1 MKYKNIINIK
11 PLNNSNI
18 IHNTTKINK
27 LPDLSKINDY
37 VTKSTNP
44 FYFYM
49 RFKKPLKII
58 EPKSNLMDTT
68 LLLTTKQRARIKELK
83 EKVKKIQKEK
93 LKSYVRTTNNIV
105 SYKNMLPVQVW
116 RKCENTYEKLK
127 HKYGKILKMK
137 EEKYKHH
144 LYEIDNIQKKQILSN
159 KLGRKEIFFNKKNKV
174 MKPNINLTMRNIENE
189 KNENYINK
197 QHLNN
202 SVKYPKFNYNN
213 FERCLSTICI
223 RNKFKNQGLNK
234 FINATEKKSFVFI

>member
-11 PLNNSNI
+11 PLKNSNI
-18 IHNTTKINK
+18 IHNTTKIKK

-37 VTKSTNP
+37 VTKSKNP

-93 LKSYVRTTNNIV
+93 LK
-105 SYKNMLPVQVW
+105 Q
-116 RKCENTYEKLK
+116 
-127 HKYGKILKMK
+127 KYGKILKMK
-137 EEKYKHH
+137 EEKYKYH